1 MYSLNGAEI
10 AIILGINAGKV
21 YADIAKKKL
30 QASKNNS
37 GEWIITE
44 PYLTEYLRLY
54 LPCPERSLDLF
65 GLYRLF
71 MNLAHCKTQISE
83 KEFNQKC
90 LRFTR
95 YKESLSNKEKD
106 QSCYYRVIWS
116 MYQIVRNKKVNMKI
130 RMLCAAWLEYQNV
143 LTIQEWNGDECGIKE
158 EFDRSL
164 LVAEIEDLPESLL
177 DDFIIR
183 PINKE
188 SSPEV

>member
-1 MYSLNGAEI
+1 
-10 AIILGINAGKV
+10 
-21 YADIAKKKL
+21 
-30 QASKNNS
+30 
-37 GEWIITE
+37 
-44 PYLTEYLRLY
+44 
-54 LPCPERSLDLF
+54 
-65 GLYRLF
+65 
-71 MNLAHCKTQISE
+71 
-83 KEFNQKC
+83 
-90 LRFTR
+90 
-95 YKESLSNKEKD
+95 
-106 QSCYYRVIWS
+106 
-116 MYQIVRNKKVNMKI
+116 MKI